1 VKKATIVGI
10 FTDDSYKVSYDYEI
24 PSVGEIAQGS
34 PPQAPNAYTAE
45 HIFNISD
52 LELSDLLDPNTVTI
66 SPTTQATYGELTNFM
81 MPEGNAIVKSFESA
95 GGKGLAGMIESMNFD
110 WYNQTTWGIDPDQT
124 APKMC
129 KVTISFSPIHDISP
143 GIDHQG
149 YNRAPIYPVG
159 SGMASFKK

>member
-1 VKKATIVGI
+1 VWDFK
-10 FTDDSYKVSYDYEI
+10 
-24 PSVGEIAQGS
+24 
-34 PPQAPNAYTAE
+34 
-45 HIFNISD
+45 ISD

-66 SPTTQATYGELTNFM
+66 SPTAQASYGELTNFM
-81 MPEGNAIVKSFESA
+81 DPRGNAIVKSFESA

-149 YNRAPIYPVG
+149 YNKAPIYPVG